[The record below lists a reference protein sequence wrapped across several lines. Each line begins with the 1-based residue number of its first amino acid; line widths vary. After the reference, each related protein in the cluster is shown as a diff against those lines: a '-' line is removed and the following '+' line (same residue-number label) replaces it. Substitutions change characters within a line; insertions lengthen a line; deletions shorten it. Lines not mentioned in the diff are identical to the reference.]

1 MAIAKQQHTGQRKP
15 ADARP
20 PQRLHV
26 LDAFRALA
34 ILAVL
39 VCHYFATW
47 GLPEYAGNLY
57 GYKHAYP
64 VWLGWGALGVEFFF
78 IISGFVIFM
87 TLERCHNLLE
97 FWVRRFARLYPAYI
111 VAMALT
117 FCIANTLG
125 PPEFASTTADFLVG
139 LSLAT
144 PYVNGARFVDQA
156 YWSLVVELQFYIAIG
171 IVYVLAGKR
180 FAIVWALYAGATLAC
195 SFVGRTLG
203 LHLLVGLA
211 NRIFLLPY
219 LAHFTLG
226 IAFYYLYTARLYRW
240 RLLAAFALSMYAVVY
255 VQAPLVWHAIH
266 VVMVALFVLFLR
278 GKLEWLAVAPLK
290 FLGRISYS
298 LYLVHAYIGIILI
311 GLLTRVYRT
320 PDLIAALG
328 AAIGC
333 TALAYTLTEA
343 VERPVK
349 RALLRWVAP
358 LFRTSQRQ
366 WPSLAFVHTSPTPFA
381 ARQ

>member
-1 MAIAKQQHTGQRKP
+1 MTIAKLQHTAQHRLG
-15 ADARP
+15 DARP
-20 PQRLHV
+20 LQRLHV

-57 GYKHAYP
+57 GYQHAYP

-87 TLERCHNLLE
+87 TLERCHGLLE
-97 FWVRRFARLYPAYI
+97 FWARRFARLYPAYV

-117 FCIANTLG
+117 FLIANTLG
-125 PPEFASTTADFLVG
+125 PPEFASSTADFLIG
-139 LSLAT
+139 LSLST
-144 PYVNGARFVDQA
+144 PYVSGAKFVDQV

-180 FAIVWALYAGATLAC
+180 FATLWTLYAGATLAC
-195 SFVGRTLG
+195 WFIGRSLG
-203 LHLLVGLA
+203 MHMLVALA
-211 NRIFLLPY
+211 NRVFLLPY

-226 IAFYYLYTARLYRW
+226 IAFYFLYTGRIHRG
-240 RLLAAFALSMYAVVY
+240 RLLAALALSMYLLIDA
-255 VQAPLVWHAIH
+255 QAPAVWHAMH
-266 VVMVALFVLFLR
+266 AMMVVLFVLFLR
-278 GKLEWLAVAPLK
+278 GKLEWLAVAPLQ
-290 FLGRISYS
+290 FLGKISYS

-311 GLLTRVYRT
+311 GLLTRVYRV

-328 AAIGC
+328 AAIAC
-333 TALAYTLTEA
+333 LALAYALTET
-343 VERPVK
+343 VERPIK
-349 RALLRWVAP
+349 RTLLRWAAP
-358 LFRTSQRQ
+358 LFRSSQRQ
-366 WPSLAFVHTSPTPFA
+366 WPSLAFVRPSPRAFA
-381 ARQ
+381 PRH